1 MRNELSKITKKVLE
15 EELSYRI
22 NNVKHKIFED
32 NKMKKEMCSECG
44 GYMKEGECSEC
55 GYMKEEECMECG
67 GYMKEGE
74 CSECGSSYMNENK
87 KLSKGQKFIAKQA
100 SPKNK
105 IGAND
110 FAKLRSKKSETKE
123 GKKFP
128 DLSGDGKVTR
138 KDVLLGRGVKLNG
151 KTKKKETKENEEH
164 YDSKNQMYELNLD
177 ESTGERFLF
186 SENDIVNIIEN
197 IVIEEKK
204 KNKSTKNVTKDSQKT
219 SKKNNDKHVDDVV
232 KKMKDYLKGGSKGEY
247 EMNPKHFPK
256 GNGDLAKMSKNAYK
270 PSEMTQEYVENFT
283 AAALENID
291 YDDIHPNEE
300 WVEMNMVGHSRTG
313 NNPEWAN
320 AVETEVNEKRNKIR
334 KNNYLRRVQKMS
346 YQKDDQPVKTD
357 KTGEDGGDDEY
368 KIFKM
373 LNSSEKTKKPKKV
386 NEEIKG
392 ETKILNEI
400 EQMRDL
406 ITYNRKTQ

>member
-22 NNVKHKIFED
+22 NNVKNKIFED

-100 SPKNK
+100 TPKNK

-164 YDSKNQMYELNLD
+164 YDSKNQMYELNFD

-204 KNKSTKNVTKDSQKT
+204 KNKSTNNVTKDSQKT
-219 SKKNNDKHVDDVV
+219 SKKNNDKYVDDVV

>member
-22 NNVKHKIFED
+22 NNVKNKIFED

-100 SPKNK
+100 TPKNK

-138 KDVLLGRGVKLNG
+138 KDILLGRGVKLNG

-197 IVIEEKK
+197 IVLEEKK

-219 SKKNNDKHVDDVV
+219 SKKNNDKYVDDVV

-300 WVEMNMVGHSRTG
+300 WVEMNMVGHSKTG

-320 AVETEVNEKRNKIR
+320 AVETDVNEKRNKIR
-334 KNNYLRRVQKMS
+334 KNNYLRRAQKMS

-357 KTGEDGGDDEY
+357 KTGEDGGEDEH

-373 LNSSEKTKKPKKV
+373 LKSSSKSKKV
-386 NEEIKG
+386 NEEVKG

-400 EQMRDL
+400 EQIRDL